1 MVTGFF
7 RAIFMSVSC
16 DFCGH
21 DSLQYAYTPDG
32 GTRGLKVYVCA
43 HCGLT
48 QSAPRIARTKDRH
61 AAAVSGGAD
70 WGNVRYGKG
79 FRTRQALDAIARHA
93 DLNAP
98 LAVLDVGS
106 NRGSF
111 ARALL
116 DGAPNAALTALE
128 PDERYADSSA
138 GLERTQL
145 VQARTENFHFDDGRF
160 DIVHSCHTIE
170 HLGEPFAAL
179 IDHAR
184 VLKDGGLLV
193 IDAPNTMLLGGE
205 DIVEEWFIDKH
216 LFHFSARTL
225 SRMIEAAG
233 FTIIEQN
240 DPADAINLLFVA
252 RKTGTPNTAI
262 AADPAEA
269 VQALAL
275 IASYRSTRAHNLAAL
290 SAAAREISALAPRRV
305 ALWGAGRLFDLLV
318 REGGFD
324 PAALALLIDANLK
337 KHMDSRHGMALST
350 PDDLPGNADVV
361 VVMSRM
367 FADEITADVKTR
379 APRAEIILYADLLG
393 RARAARA
400 A

>member
-1 MVTGFF
+1 MP
-7 RAIFMSVSC
+7 ICC
-16 DFCGH
+16 DFCRT
-21 DSLQYAYTPDG
+21 DSLQFAYAPDG
-32 GTRGLKVYVCA
+32 STRGLKVYVCQY
-43 HCGLT
+43 CGLV
-48 QSAPRIARTKDRH
+48 QSAPRIARTKERH

-79 FRTRQALDAIARHA
+79 FRTSQALDALRRHI
-93 DLNAP
+93 DFSTP
-98 LAVLDVGS
+98 LALLDVGS

-111 ARALL
+111 ARAFL
-116 DGAPNAALTALE
+116 DAAPTAQLTALE

-138 GLERTQL
+138 DLPRTEL
-145 VQARTENFHFDDGRF
+145 VRARTEHTDFAEGRF

-170 HLGEPFAAL
+170 HLGEAFAAL
-179 IDHAR
+179 KDHAR
-184 VLKDGGLLV
+184 VLKDGGLLI
-193 IDAPNTMLLGGE
+193 IDAPNIELIGGE

-240 DPADAINLLFVA
+240 DPADAVNVLFVA
-252 RKTGTPNTAI
+252 KKTGAPNDEI
-262 AADPAEA
+262 AGDSAE
-269 VQALAL
+269 VMQAMGLMAR
-275 IASYRSTRAHNLAAL
+275 YQKTRTHNLTAL
-290 SAAAREISALAPRRV
+290 SQAASELNALKPRKV

-324 PAALALLIDANLK
+324 PTTLSLLIDTHLK
-337 KHMDSRHGMALST
+337 KHMDTRHGVALST
-350 PDDLPGNADVV
+350 ADAMTDANTDVV

-367 FADEITADVKTR
+367 FAGEIAADVKRR
-379 APRAEIILYADLLG
+379 APRAQIILYADLLG
-393 RARAARA
+393 RARLGRA